1 MRSSSL
7 PGRSRIGPPTSRS
20 PSSCSAVASAAI
32 IGRIATLMSS
42 SDRPRVDNVGRLDP
56 FAIRPNALAG
66 ERELDVSEATKLV
79 YIHLHEVEG

>member
-1 MRSSSL
+1 
-7 PGRSRIGPPTSRS
+7 
-20 PSSCSAVASAAI
+20 
-32 IGRIATLMSS
+32 LMSS